1 LYIGGFDSRKQVA
14 QLLEAYT
21 YVLKAE
27 GDEVPLVLAGREPA
41 WGTSVFPDLRKIV
54 GEFGL
59 SDVVRWAGYIDEAD
73 KPSLYRLAA
82 LSVFPSKYEGFGL
95 PIIESMASGTPV
107 IAWDMDVSREISG
120 DAAFLVD
127 NARTMAGAILA
138 LLLQAPLRETMIN
151 QGLAQAT
158 RYNWR
163 KTAQE
168 TLAVYE
174 KVMRDT

>member
-1 LYIGGFDSRKQVA
+1 M
-14 QLLEAYT
+14 E
-21 YVLKAE
+21 
-27 GDEVPLVLAGREPA
+27 
-41 WGTSVFPDLRKIV
+41 
-54 GEFGL
+54 
-59 SDVVRWAGYIDEAD
+59 
-73 KPSLYRLAA
+73 
-82 LSVFPSKYEGFGL
+82 
-95 PIIESMASGTPV
+95 
-107 IAWDMDVSREISG
+107 VSREISG

-168 TLAVYE
+168 TLAVYQ
-174 KVMRDT
+174 KVMRDE